1 MIDPREF
8 RTTLGHFATG
18 VTVVTMQRENEA
30 YGITVNAFMS
40 VSLKPPL
47 VAIAIDERAN
57 AHPTLLESDRFG
69 VSILSEHQEEI
80 SNLFAGYPTDAVAE
94 FVEVDGVPLIDGAI
108 GHLVC
113 RITAQHEAGD
123 HTIFVG
129 RVEHLAYE
137 QGNPL
142 LYYRGKYA
150 RTSLS
155 EPT

>member
-8 RTTLGHFATG
+8 RATLGRFATG
-18 VTVVTMQRENEA
+18 VTVVTMLREGEA

-69 VSILSEHQEEI
+69 VSILRHDQEGL
-80 SNLFAGYPTDAVAE
+80 SNLFAGYPSEAE
-94 FVEVDGVPLIDGAI
+94 PSWVEVDGIPLVAGAI
-108 GHLVC
+108 GHIVC

-129 RVEHLAYE
+129 HVEHLAHDE
-137 QGNPL
+137 GKPL
-142 LYYRGKYA
+142 LYFRGTYA
-150 RTSLS
+150 T
-155 EPT
+155 